1 MTRRTYQL
9 HRLTPEAAG
18 KALHDLER
26 ATKRADQLET
36 QLAALHQAIREEH
49 GTETLWRLQ
58 ANARNAVALQQLQE
72 EIAA

>member
-1 MTRRTYQL
+1 MTRRTYPL
-9 HRLTPEAAG
+9 ARLTPEAGG

-26 ATKRADQLET
+26 ATARFHQLQSELT
-36 QLAALHQAIREEH
+36 ALQHAIRAEL

-58 ANARNAVALQQLQE
+58 AKARNAIALQQLQV